1 MLNALR
7 LKDGFALQDFGDRTG
22 LPIDRLTESLRQA
35 ESKGWLERAGEGVR
49 PTERG
54 FDFLS
59 DLQQLFLPPA

>member
-7 LKDGFALQDFGDRTG
+7 LKDGFALPDFSARTG
-22 LPIDRLTESLRQA
+22 LPLTAIQA
-35 ESKGWLERAGEGVR
+35 GLAAAQSKGLIERDFARVW

-59 DLQQLFLPPA
+59 NLQSLFLPG